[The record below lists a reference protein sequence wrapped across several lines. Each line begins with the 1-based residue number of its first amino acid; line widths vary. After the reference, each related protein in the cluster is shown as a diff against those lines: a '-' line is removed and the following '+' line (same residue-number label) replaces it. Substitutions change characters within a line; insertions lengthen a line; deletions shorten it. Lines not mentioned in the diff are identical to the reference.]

1 MTSFDSSSSS
11 SAQGR
16 SATPASRPHVLLVE
30 DDQGTAWIIARTL
43 RQAGY
48 EVTLA
53 CDGADGLDCA
63 VRLRP
68 DVIVTDVTM
77 PRLDG
82 ISMIRSIRQVD
93 SLRQVPI
100 VVLTS
105 LGRPSEVADGINA
118 GARSYLMKPVR
129 LSDLEA
135 SLQRLLRRSKPLRP
149 APGGNGPR

>member
-1 MTSFDSSSSS
+1 MTPFDHSSSHNEQ
-11 SAQGR
+11 AR
-16 SATPASRPHVLLVE
+16 STMPPSRHHVLLVD
-30 DDQGTAWIIARTL
+30 DDQATAWIIARTL
-43 RQAGY
+43 RQSGY
-48 EVTLA
+48 EVTIA

-63 VRLRP
+63 IQRRP

-100 VVLTS
+100 IVLTS

-118 GARSYLMKPVR
+118 GARNYLMKPVK
-129 LSDLEA
+129 LDDLEKA
-135 SLQRLLRRSKPLRP
+135 LQRLTRRSRYAP
-149 APGGNGPR
+149 AP